1 VKLGDWLR
9 QQGVTRLDFARRCG
23 LSPAAVTGLCNNPE
37 PWLSRET
44 AAAVARVTGGAVT
57 PNDFLGT
64 ELLGLAPG
72 QEMPVTHA
80 SITEAIEAFARGE
93 IVIVTDDDDR
103 ENEGDLVVAASHC
116 TPEKMAFI
124 IRNSCGI
131 VCAPITTS
139 EAKRLR
145 LDPMVASNDAPLG
158 TAFTVTVDVK
168 HGLTTGISAEQRCN
182 TVRAL
187 ANGNMGASD
196 FVRPGH
202 VFPLIAKDGGVLM
215 RSGHTEAAVDLCRL
229 AKLPA
234 VGVICELA
242 NDDGTVMK
250 GPQITAFAETH
261 GLKLISVAD
270 LIAYRQAREKLVERV
285 GTFPVKTEWGELT
298 GYAYTTPF
306 EPMQQFAFV
315 HGRIGDG
322 RNTLV
327 RLHRSNVVADVIE
340 GGRTIEAV
348 MRRFAQEGRGVLVYL
363 RDGTAGVPLSQLPAG
378 EDEAEAARV
387 RQWREVGLGA
397 QILRDLGVVSIRN
410 ISSAARSYVGL
421 SGFGIELVGD
431 EPLEG

>member
-1 VKLGDWLR
+1 
-9 QQGVTRLDFARRCG
+9 
-23 LSPAAVTGLCNNPE
+23 
-37 PWLSRET
+37 
-44 AAAVARVTGGAVT
+44 
-57 PNDFLGT
+57 
-64 ELLGLAPG
+64 
-72 QEMPVTHA
+72 M
-80 SITEAIEAFARGE
+80 AIEAYARGE
-93 IVIVTDDDDR
+93 IVVVTDDDDR
-103 ENEGDLVVAASHC
+103 ENEGDLVVAASLC

-124 IRNSCGI
+124 IRNTCGI
-131 VCAPITTS
+131 VCAPVTAA
-139 EAKRLR
+139 EARRLQ
-145 LDPMVASNDAPLG
+145 LAPMVASNDAPLG

-215 RSGHTEAAVDLCRL
+215 RSGHTEAAVDLCKL
-229 AKLPA
+229 AGLPP

-250 GPQITAFAETH
+250 GPQIEAFAETH
-261 GLKLISVAD
+261 KLRRVSVAE

-285 GTFPVKTEWGELT
+285 GSFPVKTEFGELT

-306 EPMQQFAFV
+306 EAIQQFAFV

-322 RNTLV
+322 RDLLV
-327 RLHRSNVVADVIE
+327 RLHRSNVVADVME
-340 GGRTIEAV
+340 GGKMIECV
-348 MRRFAQEGRGVLVYL
+348 MRRFAAEGRGVLVYL
-363 RDGTAGVPLSQLPAG
+363 RDGTAGVPLSRYVEEG
-378 EDEAEAARV
+378 AEAQRV

-410 ISSAARSYVGL
+410 LATSSRAYVGL
-421 SGFGIELVGD
+421 SGFGIELLG
-431 EPLEG
+431 EERLEG